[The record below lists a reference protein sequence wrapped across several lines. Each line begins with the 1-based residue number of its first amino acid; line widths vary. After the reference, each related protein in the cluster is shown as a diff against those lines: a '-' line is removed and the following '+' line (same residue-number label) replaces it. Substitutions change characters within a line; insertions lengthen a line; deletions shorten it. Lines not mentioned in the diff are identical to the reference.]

1 MFRQV
6 LNSLVKCVSSGYY
19 IRCSPN
25 NRLAGLLDWRIGRRS
40 SRIESSESTSSPDTD
55 WGLWLF
61 HQYDLEGR
69 PYPEA

>member
-6 LNSLVKCVSSGYY
+6 LNRLVTCVSSGLH

-25 NRLAGLLDWRIGRRS
+25 NRLASLLDWRISRRS
-40 SRIESSESTSSPDTD
+40 GGTESSKSTSSPDRG
-55 WGLWLF
+55 WEQWLL

>member
-6 LNSLVKCVSSGYY
+6 LNRLVTCVSSGLH

-25 NRLAGLLDWRIGRRS
+25 NRLASLLDWRI
-40 SRIESSESTSSPDTD
+40 SRLSGGTELSKSTSSPEMD
-55 WGLWLF
+55 WVLWLL